1 MKVLIAYYSLTGNT
15 EKIARAIYEAA
26 EHETRFLAR
35 VDDVDNLDDYDM
47 IFVGFP
53 IMHHSVPGEAA
64 KFLKRIPEGKS
75 VALFATHGSLR
86 GGKLAVEGFYHAV
99 SLASRLRVLGTFGSQ
114 GQVNHHAMDKLIRL
128 PEYRGWLEEARS
140 TANHPDQGDREDAME
155 FAAAMLALANK
166 HR

>member
-1 MKVLIAYYSLTGNT
+1 MKVLIAYYSQTGNT

-26 EHETRFLAR
+26 ENETRVLEK
-35 VDDVDNLDDYDM
+35 VDEVDNLETYDM
-47 IFVGFP
+47 IFLGFP
-53 IMHHSVPGEAA
+53 ILHHSVPGDVA
-64 KFLKRIPEGKS
+64 KLLQRIPESKS
-75 VALFATHGSLR
+75 VAIFATHGSMR

-99 SLASRLRVLGTFGSQ
+99 SLASNLRILGTFGAQ

-140 TANHPDQGDREDAME
+140 ATNHPDKGDIADAME
-155 FAAAMLALANK
+155 FAAAMLALANM